1 MRSALDQEKHHDVAI
16 MAYSAKFASG
26 FYGPFREAVQC
37 APQYGDRKTYQQDPG
52 NLHEAMREIELDIE
66 EGADIIMVKPAMAFL
81 DIVRTAK
88 ERFQMPTAAYN
99 VSGEYSMVK
108 AAAAQGWVDGERIM
122 LDQIG
127 YQSTVT
133 EQTHRLAQVIREMD
147 DLPEATAGLV
157 AARLMAKHIG
167 IPVVLEPLE
176 DAIRLREH
184 RLIRDIDNLLS
195 AQNQA
200 QVTRLVTAGIV
211 YRLGKV
217 DPDCAK
223 WTDEDTDGLTEGLR
237 DAVYAFMLREQRGGA
252 APVDPAEMLKAM
264 AENLGKPNL
273 PQPTGAQSS
282 GGSTT
287 SGPTINSSPVS
298 DSPESLSKT
307 LLYLDC
313 MLQRYKKGFHEESPF
328 IS

>member
-1 MRSALDQEKHHDVAI
+1 VPLPFVTAPEVKVEYVGDASTGILQFPVFNALL
-16 MAYSAKFASG
+16 
-26 FYGPFREAVQC
+26 
-37 APQYGDRKTYQQDPG
+37 T
-52 NLHEAMREIELDIE
+52 
-66 EGADIIMVKPAMAFL
+66 
-81 DIVRTAK
+81 
-88 ERFQMPTAAYN
+88 
-99 VSGEYSMVK
+99 
-108 AAAAQGWVDGERIM
+108 GERIM

-133 EQTHRLAQVIREMD
+133 EQTHRLAQVIREID
-147 DLPEATAGLV
+147 DLPEATANLV
-157 AARLMAKHIG
+157 AARLMARHIG

-176 DAIRLREH
+176 DVIRLREH

-223 WTDEDTDGLTEGLR
+223 WTDDDTDGLTEGLR

-264 AENLGKPNL
+264 AENLGKPDL
-273 PQPTGAQSS
+273 PQPTGVQSS
-282 GGSTT
+282 GESTT

-298 DSPESLSKT
+298 DSPTAPKRSSGKRSKQAP
-307 LLYLDC
+307 D
-313 MLQRYKKGFHEESPF
+313 S
-328 IS
+328 

>member
-1 MRSALDQEKHHDVAI
+1 MPLPFVTAPEVKVEYVGDASTGILQFPVFNALL
-16 MAYSAKFASG
+16 
-26 FYGPFREAVQC
+26 
-37 APQYGDRKTYQQDPG
+37 T
-52 NLHEAMREIELDIE
+52 
-66 EGADIIMVKPAMAFL
+66 
-81 DIVRTAK
+81 
-88 ERFQMPTAAYN
+88 
-99 VSGEYSMVK
+99 
-108 AAAAQGWVDGERIM
+108 GERIM

-133 EQTHRLAQVIREMD
+133 EQTHRLAQVIREID
-147 DLPEATAGLV
+147 DLPEATANLV
-157 AARLMAKHIG
+157 AARLMARHIG

-176 DAIRLREH
+176 DVIRLREH

-223 WTDEDTDGLTEGLR
+223 WTDDDTDGLTEGLR

-264 AENLGKPNL
+264 AENLGKPDL
-273 PQPTGAQSS
+273 PQPTGVQSS
-282 GGSTT
+282 GESTT

-298 DSPESLSKT
+298 DLSTAPKRSSGKRSKQAP
-307 LLYLDC
+307 D
-313 MLQRYKKGFHEESPF
+313 S
-328 IS
+328 

>member
-1 MRSALDQEKHHDVAI
+1 MYLQGPPSPHIISHCPSLSHYGKLRKHNRSTVPLPFVTAPPEATVEDVGDASTGILQFPVFNALLA
-16 MAYSAKFASG
+16 
-26 FYGPFREAVQC
+26 
-37 APQYGDRKTYQQDPG
+37 
-52 NLHEAMREIELDIE
+52 
-66 EGADIIMVKPAMAFL
+66 
-81 DIVRTAK
+81 
-88 ERFQMPTAAYN
+88 
-99 VSGEYSMVK
+99 
-108 AAAAQGWVDGERIM
+108 GERIM

-133 EQTHRLAQVIREMD
+133 EQTHRLAQIIREID
-147 DLPEATAGLV
+147 DLPEATANLV
-157 AARLMAKHIG
+157 AARLMARHIG

-252 APVDPAEMLKAM
+252 APVDPAEMLQAM
-264 AENLGKPNL
+264 ADSLGKPDL
-273 PQPTGAQSS
+273 PQPTGQPSS
-282 GGSTT
+282 GESTT
-287 SGPTINSSPVS
+287 SGPTISSSPVS
-298 DSPESLSKT
+298 DSPTAPKASSGKRSKQAP
-307 LLYLDC
+307 D
-313 MLQRYKKGFHEESPF
+313 S
-328 IS
+328 

>member
-1 MRSALDQEKHHDVAI
+1 MLGKGSGRSVRRSPTPAQSPSSPIISHCASLSHYGKLRKHNSTVPLPFVTAPEVKVEYVGDASTGILQFPVFNALL
-16 MAYSAKFASG
+16 
-26 FYGPFREAVQC
+26 
-37 APQYGDRKTYQQDPG
+37 T
-52 NLHEAMREIELDIE
+52 
-66 EGADIIMVKPAMAFL
+66 
-81 DIVRTAK
+81 
-88 ERFQMPTAAYN
+88 
-99 VSGEYSMVK
+99 
-108 AAAAQGWVDGERIM
+108 GERIM

-133 EQTHRLAQVIREMD
+133 EQTHRLAQVIREID
-147 DLPEATAGLV
+147 DLPEATANLV
-157 AARLMAKHIG
+157 AARLMARHIG

-176 DAIRLREH
+176 DVIRLREH

-223 WTDEDTDGLTEGLR
+223 WTDDDTDGLTEGLR

-264 AENLGKPNL
+264 AENLGKPDL
-273 PQPTGAQSS
+273 PQPTGVQSS
-282 GGSTT
+282 GESTT

-298 DSPESLSKT
+298 DSPTAPKRSSGKRSKQAP
-307 LLYLDC
+307 D
-313 MLQRYKKGFHEESPF
+313 S
-328 IS
+328 

>member
-1 MRSALDQEKHHDVAI
+1 LVGSHRPSLSHYGKLGKHNSTVPLPFVTAPEVKVEDVGDASTGILQFPVFNALL
-16 MAYSAKFASG
+16 
-26 FYGPFREAVQC
+26 
-37 APQYGDRKTYQQDPG
+37 T
-52 NLHEAMREIELDIE
+52 
-66 EGADIIMVKPAMAFL
+66 
-81 DIVRTAK
+81 
-88 ERFQMPTAAYN
+88 
-99 VSGEYSMVK
+99 
-108 AAAAQGWVDGERIM
+108 GERIM

-147 DLPEATAGLV
+147 DLPEATANLV
-157 AARLMAKHIG
+157 AARLMARHIG

-282 GGSTT
+282 GDSTT
-287 SGPTINSSPVS
+287 SGPTTPPSPAS
-298 DSPESLSKT
+298 DSPGAQKT
-307 LLYLDC
+307 SSG
-313 MLQRYKKGFHEESPF
+313 RRSKKGLNSRGKGGTLQNGRSPTF
-328 IS
+328 TPGTPALTGTPISAASRS